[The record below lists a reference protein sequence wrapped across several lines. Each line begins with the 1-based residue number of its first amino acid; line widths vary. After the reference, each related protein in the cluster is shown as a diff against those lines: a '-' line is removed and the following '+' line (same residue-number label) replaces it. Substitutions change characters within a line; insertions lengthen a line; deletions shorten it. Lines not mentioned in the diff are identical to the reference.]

1 MLTFI
6 AWMIFVPAV
15 IWNVLLWSILFFDI
29 IYKQAYTWMTKR
41 NLIDFLTSLAILLI
55 PGIFLFGLL

>member
-1 MLTFI
+1 MLTII

-15 IWNVLLWSILFFDI
+15 IWNVLLWSILFLDI

-41 NLIDFLTSLAILLI
+41 NLRDFLLSLAILLI